1 LDYGQNERKLKVEI
15 SNRLYDNHYE
25 IKNLL
30 GIEIRVLVKAD
41 MFAHKLCAL
50 LDRTEITGRDIF
62 DCWFFLSTHTPI
74 NASIVENRMKMSLQD
89 YLLCC
94 IKTVEQVSD
103 TTIMNGLGELTDGE
117 IKKFAKT
124 KLKKETIALLNFF
137 MAFPVME

>member
-1 LDYGQNERKLKVEI
+1 
-15 SNRLYDNHYE
+15 
-25 IKNLL
+25 
-30 GIEIRVLVKAD
+30 

-62 DCWFFLSTHTPI
+62 DCWFFLNTHTPI
-74 NASIVENRMKMSLQD
+74 NASIVESRMKMSLQD
-89 YLLCC
+89 YLLRC

-124 KLKKETIALLNFF
+124 KLKKETITLLNFF